1 LFFIKV
7 YCVQFTLFKIL
18 IDVEKLLSFRSYC
31 PENFIFLNILVFL
44 WLIAISNPAK
54 RFIIYKLTDFLTQVF
69 YPLFI
74 QIFFSYRNVTV
85 VQSLNTVLS
94 SDFKFFDL
102 LLHDVLNLRALIFN
116 LIGADLNHFH
126 YSIINC

>member
-1 LFFIKV
+1 MFFIKV

-18 IDVEKLLSFRSYC
+18 IDVEKLLSFRFY
-31 PENFIFLNILVFL
+31 PGNFIVINILVFL

-69 YPLFI
+69 CPLFI

-102 LLHDVLNLRALIFN
+102 LLHDVLYLGALLFN

>member
-1 LFFIKV
+1 MFFIKV
-7 YCVQFTLFKIL
+7 YCVQFTLFKFL
-18 IDVEKLLSFRSYC
+18 IDVEKLLSFRSYS
-31 PENFIFLNILVFL
+31 PINFIVLNILVFL

-54 RFIIYKLTDFLTQVF
+54 RFIIYKLTYFLTQIF

-94 SDFKFFDL
+94 SVFKFFDL
-102 LLHDVLNLRALIFN
+102 LLHDVLNLGALIFN

>member
-1 LFFIKV
+1 MFFIKV

-74 QIFFSYRNVTV
+74 QIFFPYRNVTV
-85 VQSLNTVLS
+85 DQSLNTVLNS
-94 SDFKFFDL
+94 VFKFFDL
-102 LLHDVLNLRALIFN
+102 LLHDVLNLGALLFN

>member
-1 LFFIKV
+1 MFFIKV

-18 IDVEKLLSFRSYC
+18 IDVEKLLNFRFY
-31 PENFIFLNILVFL
+31 PGNFIVINILVFL

-94 SDFKFFDL
+94 SVFKFFDL
-102 LLHDVLNLRALIFN
+102 LLHDVLYLGALLFN

>member
-1 LFFIKV
+1 
-7 YCVQFTLFKIL
+7 
-18 IDVEKLLSFRSYC
+18 
-31 PENFIFLNILVFL
+31 LVFL

-69 YPLFI
+69 CPLFI

>member
-1 LFFIKV
+1 MFFIKV

-18 IDVEKLLSFRSYC
+18 IDVEKLLSFRFY
-31 PENFIFLNILVFL
+31 PGNFIVINILVFL

-69 YPLFI
+69 CPLFI